1 MHNFGLFESDSD
13 TKGVV
18 LIGEIGGTRE
28 QEAAE
33 FIKSGGFTKPLVSLV
48 VGQTAPTGKRMGHA
62 GAVVTG
68 PAALASEKIAVLRD
82 AGAFII
88 NTPSEIGATVEK
100 MLNT

>member
-1 MHNFGLFESDSD
+1 
-13 TKGVV
+13 
-18 LIGEIGGTRE
+18 
-28 QEAAE
+28 
-33 FIKSGGFTKPLVSLV
+33 
-48 VGQTAPTGKRMGHA
+48 MGHA